1 MRSSKTKG
9 GGAMSGIFS
18 QVKEFDRDTLKSV
31 ETHITRADG
40 KKVRH
45 IGILEYRTGI
55 DIQPLCL
62 SL

>member
-1 MRSSKTKG
+1 
-9 GGAMSGIFS
+9 MSGIFS

-45 IGILEYRTGI
+45 TLEYWNME
-55 DIQPLCL
+55 PE
-62 SL
+62 

>member
-1 MRSSKTKG
+1 MPICAHAQRQNKR

-45 IGILEYRTGI
+45 IGILEYWNME
-55 DIQPLCL
+55 PE
-62 SL
+62 